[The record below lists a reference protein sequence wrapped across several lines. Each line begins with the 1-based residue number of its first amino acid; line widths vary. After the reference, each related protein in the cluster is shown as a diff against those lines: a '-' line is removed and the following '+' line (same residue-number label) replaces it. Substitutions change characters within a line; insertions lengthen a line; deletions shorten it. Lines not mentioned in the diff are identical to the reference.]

1 MLNELG
7 DKPKINQMKSKTLH
21 ITNGDSTTDYLK
33 ELNIDGE
40 FITWREMLCE
50 GKTTIDVGSESF
62 WKNRFLYLKSSY
74 KVTKQ
79 KFINYTLK
87 EYRNL
92 CNKKQF
98 DEIVLWFENDLYCQI
113 NMIAVISWLKRYR
126 KGYTISLAHPQQK
139 PSTLY
144 KGFSELTENQISQI
158 LKKRVV
164 LTQDDIEYADYIWQ
178 LYCSDSPLRLEVVYK
193 FNPMSPFQNLTTAV
207 EDHLKRFP
215 SIHNGLNTVENEILS
230 VVHANKLENQDQ
242 LVGKMLKSQPHY
254 GFGDLQYFQ
263 KLEQLKPLFTS
274 FSPLKLSRKGKQVL
288 DNKLNF
294 YRQLRNEES
303 YLGGAKKYSFLY
315 NSDTEKLLQI
325 TS

>member
-1 MLNELG
+1 LE
-7 DKPKINQMKSKTLH
+7 DKPKINLMKSKTLH
-21 ITNGDSTTDYLK
+21 ITNGDSTTNYLK
-33 ELNIDGE
+33 KLNIEGE

-50 GKTTIDVGSESF
+50 GKTTIDVGSERF

-92 CNKKQF
+92 CNKKQL
-98 DEIVLWFENDLYCQI
+98 DEIVLWFENDLFCQI

-126 KGYTISLAHPQQK
+126 KGYTISIIQPKLRR
-139 PSTLY
+139 STVY
-144 KGFSELTENQISQI
+144 KGFSELTENQISQA
-158 LKKRVV
+158 LKKRIN
-164 LTQDDIEYADYIWQ
+164 LTLDDIEYADYIWQ

-215 SIHNGLNTVENEILS
+215 SIHNGLNAVENEILS
-230 VVHANKLENQDQ
+230 VAHTNMLKNKDQ
-242 LVGKMLKSQPHY
+242 LVGTLLKSQPNY
-254 GFGDLQYFQ
+254 GYGDLQYLQ
-263 KLEQLKPLFTS
+263 KLEQLKSLFTS
-274 FSPLKLSRKGKQVL
+274 FNPVKLSRKGKQVL
-288 DNKLNF
+288 ESKLNF